1 MKCVL
6 SEEWSK
12 NVRCLSASSSS
23 FAFMFTTSVN
33 VWNICA
39 SLFIHVCVHDVV
51 SVQWQ
56 YVRIKMILKKTNNF
70 VDQSLPKYEY
80 GI

>member
-1 MKCVL
+1 
-6 SEEWSK
+6 
-12 NVRCLSASSSS
+12 
-23 FAFMFTTSVN
+23 MFTTSVN
-33 VWNICA
+33 VLNICA